1 VLRFETLPAATLE
14 QLATNCR
21 ARGFETELLPDR
33 QAAFR
38 RLLEL
43 IPPVADVHNGSSM
56 TLYDI
61 GFMDYL
67 RHGDHRWRYR
77 RGEILAENDE
87 ATRRR
92 LRREACT
99 AEYFVGGLNA
109 LAVTGEAVAA
119 DHSGSRV
126 GGYVFAAEH
135 VIWVVGTNK
144 VVPTLADAIDRV
156 RTVATPL
163 EDQRMR
169 DLGGDGTTV
178 GKLVIFE
185 HETIP
190 GRVRL
195 LLVDEALGY

>member
-1 VLRFETLPAATLE
+1 VHRFRTLPAATVE

-21 ARGFETELLPDR
+21 ARGFDTELLPDR
-33 QAAFR
+33 QAALR

-61 GFMDYL
+61 GFMEYL
-67 RHGDHRWRYR
+67 QHGDHRWRYR
-77 RGEILAENDE
+77 RGEIVAENDE

-119 DHSGSRV
+119 DQSGSRV

-135 VIWVVGTNK
+135 VVWVVGTNK
-144 VVPTLADAIDRV
+144 VVPSLADAVERV
-156 RTVATPL
+156 RTVAVPL
-163 EDQRMR
+163 EDKRIREQ
-169 DLGGDGTTV
+169 GGAGTV
-178 GKLVIFE
+178 IGKLVIFE
-185 HETIP
+185 RETIP
-190 GRVRL
+190 DRIRL
-195 LLVDEALGY
+195 LVVDEALGY